1 MVSGRIK
8 RWALILSTYEYEFRY
23 LPGTKIALADA
34 LSRLPRKRSKGDK
47 EEVPMPGEII
57 FMLKEIES
65 SLGVKETQIAT
76 KKSNELQ
83 TIKRFIEEGWPEK
96 EPISENLKSYYRRKA
111 ELSVEEELIMCGARV
126 VVPLEIQTEILILL
140 HEGHPG
146 ISRMKG
152 LARSYYWWPSLDD
165 DI

>member
-1 MVSGRIK
+1 MVVFGVKKFHIYLFGHKFIIANDHQPLKRLFIAEREVPTMVSDRIK

-23 LPGTKIALADA
+23 LPGTKIAHADA

-76 KKSNELQ
+76 KKSNEL
-83 TIKRFIEEGWPEK
+83 
-96 EPISENLKSYYRRKA
+96 
-111 ELSVEEELIMCGARV
+111 
-126 VVPLEIQTEILILL
+126 
-140 HEGHPG
+140 
-146 ISRMKG
+146 
-152 LARSYYWWPSLDD
+152 
-165 DI
+165 